1 LIYIAIFFWYSINI
15 LFIETQNFLKKSKVI
30 YERTV
35 IIREIAKDRLFSA
48 HTRRGDMMIGLTSS
62 TEGWGRILGT
72 EKFLLL
78 GIYVFDPITIPQYL
92 FGSNFRN
99 TVNEEVGPD
108 VR

>member
-1 LIYIAIFFWYSINI
+1 
-15 LFIETQNFLKKSKVI
+15 
-30 YERTV
+30 
-35 IIREIAKDRLFSA
+35 
-48 HTRRGDMMIGLTSS
+48 MIGLTSS

-72 EKFLLL
+72 EKFLPL

-92 FGSNFRN
+92 FGANFRN